1 MKGKKKANVA
11 REVSAGA
18 IIFYSEKGKIY
29 YLILYRAPHGNFKE
43 YYGFVQGNV
52 EKGEEARDTV
62 LREAR
67 EEAGLDIKLIPN
79 FKEKIHYFY
88 QRDNKTISKDV
99 IFFLAEAKTNKVKL
113 SEEHD
118 GYFWLT
124 YDEALKKLR
133 FKNQKEI
140 LAKANEF
147 ITKATN
153 SAA

>member
-1 MKGKKKANVA
+1 MKEKKRVEVT

-18 IIFYSEKGKIY
+18 IIFYLEKGKIF
-29 YLILYRAPHGNFKE
+29 YLILYRAPHDSFSAN
-43 YYGFVQGNV
+43 YGFVQGNV
-52 EKGEEARDTV
+52 EQGEEAQDTV
-62 LREAR
+62 LREAK

-88 QRDNKTISKDV
+88 RRDNKTISKEV
-99 IFFLAEAKTNKVKL
+99 VFFLAEAKTNKVKL

-124 YDEALKKLR
+124 YDEALKKLK
-133 FKNQKEI
+133 FKNQRAI

-147 ITKATN
+147 ITKAAN
-153 SAA
+153 C